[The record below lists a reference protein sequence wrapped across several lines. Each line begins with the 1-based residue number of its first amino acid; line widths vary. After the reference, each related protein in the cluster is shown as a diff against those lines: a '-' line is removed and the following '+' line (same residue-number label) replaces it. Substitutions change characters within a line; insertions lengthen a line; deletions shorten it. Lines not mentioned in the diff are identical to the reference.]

1 MAESSVTGDRLSHT
15 PPTSQDGDEVTAL
28 APDSRS
34 LLEKEQQKGAKKT
47 VEGSKNKV
55 KFGSVE
61 YYAKYGN
68 KYKKPYVKPEEEKLD
83 GTLRWAWETVQ
94 SDE

>member
-1 MAESSVTGDRLSHT
+1 
-15 PPTSQDGDEVTAL
+15 VTAL
-28 APDSRS
+28 PPDSRS
-34 LLEKEQQKGAKKT
+34 LLEKEQQKEVKKT

-68 KYKKPYVKPEEEKLD
+68 K
-83 GTLRWAWETVQ
+83 
-94 SDE
+94 